1 MMANLVSYGCGI
13 FLIVLIHLR
22 RQIKMLVMWLVFQVY
37 CTPREDRNKWL
48 LREARRNDAMTF
60 AREFWSRGSRRK
72 PTRGVR
78 GRPTAGRRAP
88 ASVVDVPSDQEPRQP
103 AA

>member
-1 MMANLVSYGCGI
+1 MANLVSYGWIGI
-13 FLIVLIHLR
+13 LVILLISLR

-37 CTPREDRNKWL
+37 STPHEDRNKWL

-60 AREFWSRGSRRK
+60 AREFWSRSSRRK
-72 PTRGVR
+72 LTRGAR
-78 GRPTAGRRAP
+78 RPPTAGRRAP
-88 ASVVDVPSDQEPRQP
+88 ASMVDVPSDREPRQP